1 MIMKA
6 IIFAAGMGTRIS
18 RHIGNSPK
26 CLVDV
31 YGVPLINYTIDLL
44 HRRGI
49 DDVAVVTGYR
59 GEEVER
65 VLPRHVKVFHNPFF
79 SVTNSIASF
88 WMARDFVCPS
98 TPLLAMNGDV
108 FVEEA
113 VIDDILEMSHGDKL
127 AVMLADSSRIIG
139 ADYKFSWSRGCLD
152 RYGKDLTPDETTGEY
167 VGIGLVPR
175 RRVAE
180 VMASVQHEVTT
191 GNFNKWW
198 EEAIYTK
205 SPGGNVGIFD
215 ISGHFWV
222 ELDFAEDLMR
232 LRDYLK
238 DSVRIPAE

>member
-1 MIMKA
+1 MKA
-6 IIFAAGMGTRIS
+6 VIFAAGMGTRIS
-18 RHIGNSPK
+18 RHISNSPK
-26 CLVDV
+26 CLVEV
-31 YGVPLINYTIDLL
+31 YGMPLINYTIDLL
-44 HRRGI
+44 TRRGI
-49 DDVAVVTGYR
+49 QDIAVVTGYR

-65 VLPRHVKVFHNPFF
+65 VLPRHVQVFRNPFF

-113 VIDDILEMSHGDKL
+113 VIDDVLDLGSSDKL

-139 ADYKFSWSRGCLD
+139 ADYKFAWADGCLD
-152 RYGKDLTPDETTGEY
+152 RYGKDLAAHETTGEY

-180 VMASVQHEVTT
+180 VMASVQHEVME

-198 EEAIYTK
+198 EEAIYSK